1 MGDPEGGS
9 GHLIYRVPLIEFVAM
24 RTLLVM
30 CFITALALTSRAEV
44 REPTPREQEEI
55 QDSIHKLVVAVNNR
69 DAAQI
74 QKWTAARFDA
84 AYPGAFLVTRSR
96 LIDLVKQPGKLEIA
110 TLARMVRM
118 LSNDVAM
125 ADGFY
130 RTMGLDNG
138 DSAGRIS
145 ITVIRAGD
153 EGWRTAAVRFIP
165 HTFHNPDFLRIEAL
179 RGKQPDGEWISLF
192 DGRSIDGFATPGGA
206 PVPAT
211 AWTVTTDGL
220 LHALPGRGPGFTGI
234 RTRETFASFELE
246 FEWKM
251 PPKGN
256 SGVKYRLF
264 YMSARDGA
272 GHEYQLCDDAGDP
285 GAAQHAVERSGALY
299 NQIAPAKSV
308 IKPVGE
314 FNHSRIVVRGRQV
327 EHWLNGEKVV
337 SYTTESGPL
346 EGPIL
351 LQHHTTAAWFRNIRI
366 RRLTP

>member
-1 MGDPEGGS
+1 MK
-9 GHLIYRVPLIEFVAM
+9 
-24 RTLLVM
+24 TLLLA
-30 CFITALALTSRAEV
+30 CCITALAQTSRADV
-44 REPTPREQEEI
+44 HAPTPREQEEI

-74 QKWTAARFDA
+74 QASTAAWFDA
-84 AYPGAFLVTRSR
+84 AYPGSFLVTRSR
-96 LIDLVKQPGKLEIA
+96 MLDLIKQPGGKLEIA

-118 LSNDVAM
+118 FSNDVAM

-130 RTMGLDNG
+130 RTMGLDSG

-145 ITVIRAGD
+145 ITVIRDA
-153 EGWRTAAVRFIP
+153 EKGWRAAAVRFIP
-165 HTFHNPDFLRIEAL
+165 HTFNNPDFLRIETL

-192 DGRSIDGFATPGGA
+192 DGHSLDLFATPGGMA
-206 PVPAT
+206 VPQT
-211 AWTVTTDGL
+211 AWNVTADGL
-220 LHALPGRGPGFTGI
+220 LRAMPGRGPGFPGI

-256 SGVKYRLF
+256 SGIKYRLF

-272 GHEYQLCDDAGDP
+272 GHEYQICDDAGDP
-285 GAAQHAVERSGALY
+285 GAAQHAVERSGSLY
-299 NQIAPAKSV
+299 NQIAPAKAV
-308 IKPVGE
+308 VKPVGE

-337 SYTTESGPL
+337 SYTTESSPL

-351 LQHHTTAAWFRNIRI
+351 LQHHTTEAWFRNMRI
-366 RRLTP
+366 RRLRP